1 MMRKLATVLLILA
14 ATAHGHAQAAA
25 AEYPT
30 KPIRLLVPVAP
41 GGGND
46 LLSRHIAQKLGETSP
61 QRIVV
66 DNRAGAGGVIAT
78 ELAARAPADG
88 YTLLMGGSA
97 QIAINPQLHRKLP
110 YDTQKDLAPI
120 TLIADFPS
128 LVIVH
133 PGLPVQSVKDL
144 IAHAKAN
151 PGRVAYGSPGNGS
164 GTHLAVELLKIQAGI
179 DLIHVPYKGAGPALA
194 DLVSGQI
201 ALLLNNPLSSLPYV
215 RTGRVRAVAV
225 TGAKRLAAAPNIPT
239 VSESGLPGFTATH
252 WLGLLAPART
262 PPSIISRLHRD
273 VSNAV
278 HQRETVEWFQGQGM
292 EAVGSTPSDFSTRIR
307 ADISK
312 WGKVIESAG
321 VRLD

>member
-1 MMRKLATVLLILA
+1 MLITTAGTGEMMRKLATVLLILA

-133 PGLPVQSVKDL
+133 PGLPVQSVK
-144 IAHAKAN
+144 
-151 PGRVAYGSPGNGS
+151 
-164 GTHLAVELLKIQAGI
+164 